1 MLEDVDNED
10 FEAGSSSGG
19 DSEEVFCNPWALK
32 CHREHLK
39 KMGLL
44 SPTTTTTTSSSSLT
58 SDGKAQS
65 PQKMSQNL
73 VNYSKVGVSFK
84 KNPSNRFILFQE
96 FFGFNFKNFIA
107 QHCVCT
113 SRG

>member
-44 SPTTTTTTSSSSLT
+44 SPTMSKSSSIATAGQKIKKS
-58 SDGKAQS
+58 SGK
-65 PQKMSQNL
+65 KTREI
-73 VNYSKVGVSFK
+73 K
-84 KNPSNRFILFQE
+84 
-96 FFGFNFKNFIA
+96 
-107 QHCVCT
+107 
-113 SRG
+113 

>member
-44 SPTTTTTTSSSSLT
+44 SPTMSTSSSIATAGQKIKESP
-58 SDGKAQS
+58 GK
-65 PQKMSQNL
+65 KTREI
-73 VNYSKVGVSFK
+73 K
-84 KNPSNRFILFQE
+84 
-96 FFGFNFKNFIA
+96 
-107 QHCVCT
+107 
-113 SRG
+113 

>member
-44 SPTTTTTTSSSSLT
+44 SPTTTTTTSSSSALT

-84 KNPSNRFILFQE
+84 RSVKSMHFFFQE
-96 FFGFNFKNFIA
+96 FFSFYL
-107 QHCVCT
+107 
-113 SRG
+113 

>member
-1 MLEDVDNED
+1 MLEDGDNED

-44 SPTTTTTTSSSSLT
+44 SPTTNTTSSSSLT

-73 VNYSKVGVSFK
+73 VNYSKVGVSLK
-84 KNPSNRFILFQE
+84 KSVKLMHFIYLYP
-96 FFGFNFKNFIA
+96 IYL
-107 QHCVCT
+107 
-113 SRG
+113 

>member
-44 SPTTTTTTSSSSLT
+44 SPTTNTTSS

-73 VNYSKVGVSFK
+73 VNHSKVGVSLK
-84 KNPSNRFILFQE
+84 KSVKLMHFIYLYP
-96 FFGFNFKNFIA
+96 IYL
-107 QHCVCT
+107 
-113 SRG
+113 

>member
-1 MLEDVDNED
+1 MLEDADED
-10 FEAGSSSGG
+10 FEAAGG
-19 DSEEVFCNPWALK
+19 GGETSEEVFCNPWALK

-44 SPTTTTTTSSSSLT
+44 SPTTTTTSSSSLT

>member
-1 MLEDVDNED
+1 MLEDGDNED

-44 SPTTTTTTSSSSLT
+44 SPTTTTTSSSSLA

-84 KNPSNRFILFQE
+84 KIRQTDSFYFRTSLA
-96 FFGFNFKNFIA
+96 FNF
-107 QHCVCT
+107 
-113 SRG
+113 

>member
-1 MLEDVDNED
+1 MLEDDDED
-10 FEAGSSSGG
+10 FEAAGG
-19 DSEEVFCNPWALK
+19 GGAETSEEVFCNPWALK

-44 SPTTTTTTSSSSLT
+44 SPTTTTTSSSSLA

-65 PQKMSQNL
+65 PQKMSTNL

-84 KNPSNRFILFQE
+84 KSVKSMHFISGVL
-96 FFGFNFKNFIA
+96 
-107 QHCVCT
+107 
-113 SRG
+113 